1 MNKYHKV
8 IGSIQLEKERLQR
21 IFHLNQFKD
30 GAHYDQLSNRLSSI
44 EEVKERVG
52 ELISILQE
60 PDDYNSR
67 ETIELVEEELSN
79 LERDN
84 PEIFQS

>member
-1 MNKYHKV
+1 MK
-8 IGSIQLEKERLQR
+8 IETQR
-21 IFHLNQFKD
+21 E
-30 GAHYDQLSNRLSSI
+30 
-44 EEVKERVG
+44 EEVKERVA

-67 ETIELVEEELSN
+67 EVIEFVEEELSN